1 MEWRR
6 APAVRFGLPYLLF
19 LFVVTG
25 MTGMTG
31 GEVCLPEG
39 IPEAKRSYVLNAT
52 SQQSAIQIHSFVWR
66 LAVASSL
73 VAEIIISEVLGYHV
87 AVEQKGVYWR
97 GAIESFGCSS
107 TDCETQHGKT
117 DIVLDVWLSEVAQFF
132 ADFQSANRQVVEDL
146 GSMGYEGSE
155 SMYVKGSVQ
164 EHAEADSGL
173 PLEYYKSYNLSFN
186 KPYTY
191 FDTIWDLNTSEVSAC
206 TTQGSD
212 FMNPSKMK
220 TFWTGLEM
228 WKESWRLMANT
239 PRIAQYQLFG
249 LLLLAVT
256 TIRAASQQ
264 W

>member
-107 TDCETQHGKT
+107 TDCETQHGET

-239 PRIAQYQLFG
+239 PHIAQYQLFG
-249 LLLLAVT
+249 LLLLAGI
-256 TIRAASQQ
+256 TIPFASHP
-264 W
+264 